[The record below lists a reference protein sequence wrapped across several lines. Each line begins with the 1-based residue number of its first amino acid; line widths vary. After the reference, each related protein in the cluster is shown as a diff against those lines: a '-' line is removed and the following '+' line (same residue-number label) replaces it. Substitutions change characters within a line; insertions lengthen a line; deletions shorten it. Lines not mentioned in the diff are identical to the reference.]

1 MQFEAIDPRIL
12 PEMSAK
18 VSFLSQEVGAQEQQA
33 LLAVNPEALVERDG
47 RTVLLVVRD
56 GARVAEVPVVPGSRI
71 GDLVAVT
78 GDVRS
83 GDKVVLKPPADLKTG
98 TLTRPATR

>member
-1 MQFEAIDPRIL
+1 M
-12 PEMSAK
+12 
-18 VSFLSQEVGAQEQQA
+18 
-33 LLAVNPEALVERDG
+33 
-47 RTVLLVVRD
+47 VRD
-56 GARVAEVPVVPGSRI
+56 GARAAEVPVVTGSRI

-83 GDKVVLKPPADLKTG
+83 GDKVVLKPAADLKTG